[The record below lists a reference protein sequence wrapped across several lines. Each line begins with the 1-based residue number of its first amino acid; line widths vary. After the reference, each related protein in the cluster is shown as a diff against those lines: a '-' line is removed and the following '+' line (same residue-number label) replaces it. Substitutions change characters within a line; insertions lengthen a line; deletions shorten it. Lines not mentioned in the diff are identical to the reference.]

1 MSLVRITLPEEL
13 YMGLVASLEV
23 PSIMHVFFVSPEFI
37 WGNLPEFIWGNLPF
51 IWGNLPEFIWGNL
64 SEFIWGKLPE
74 FGGVVLFVEYTGLVA
89 DGDPVTTDLVLHVGR
104 VAGAVK
110 RDQETPVT

>member
-23 PSIMHVFFVSPEFI
+23 PSIMHVFFVS
-37 WGNLPEFIWGNLPF
+37 PEFIWGNLPF

>member
-37 WGNLPEFIWGNLPF
+37 WGNYLSLFGVIYPLFGVIYPSLFGVIYLSLFGVSYLSLVGSFSLWSTQVLLPMVIL
-51 IWGNLPEFIWGNL
+51 
-64 SEFIWGKLPE
+64 
-74 FGGVVLFVEYTGLVA
+74 
-89 DGDPVTTDLVLHVGR
+89 
-104 VAGAVK
+104 
-110 RDQETPVT
+110 

>member
-1 MSLVRITLPEEL
+1 MRITLPEEL

-37 WGNLPEFIWGNLPF
+37 WGN
-51 IWGNLPEFIWGNL
+51 
-64 SEFIWGKLPE
+64 LPE

>member
-1 MSLVRITLPEEL
+1 MRNI
-13 YMGLVASLEV
+13 
-23 PSIMHVFFVSPEFI
+23 
-37 WGNLPEFIWGNLPF
+37 LPEFGGGILPKF
-51 IWGNLPEFIWGNL
+51 GGGYFFTLVWWEVFYL
-64 SEFIWGKLPE
+64 SLVGGLPE

-110 RDQETPVT
+110 

>member
-1 MSLVRITLPEEL
+1 MSLVRITLPDEEL

-23 PSIMHVFFVSPEFI
+23 PSIMHVFFVSPE
-37 WGNLPEFIWGNLPF
+37 F

>member
-1 MSLVRITLPEEL
+1 MRITLPDEEL

-37 WGNLPEFIWGNLPF
+37 WGNLPEFIWGNLSEF
-51 IWGNLPEFIWGNL
+51 IWGNLPEFIWGN
-64 SEFIWGKLPE
+64 LPE

>member
-1 MSLVRITLPEEL
+1 MWWEVFYLSLV
-13 YMGLVASLEV
+13 G
-23 PSIMHVFFVSPEFI
+23 
-37 WGNLPEFIWGNLPF
+37 G
-51 IWGNLPEFIWGNL
+51 
-64 SEFIWGKLPE
+64 LPE

-110 RDQETPVT
+110 